1 MSTMMILGVSS
12 CKNSSKIP
20 SLKDK
25 AEFGNSAI
33 DIEFENLP
41 SDFKEFYYAF
51 HKDSI
56 FQMSSIF
63 FPLEGLPNEADPEF
77 IGNEKYFWSAD
88 QWIFQK
94 EVIHK
99 GELYETE
106 YRNIN
111 NILIEETITE
121 RKNDLKLI
129 RRFAKT
135 GSGWRLIYY
144 AGMNKYSKKS
154 N

>member
-1 MSTMMILGVSS
+1 MMILGAIS
-12 CKNSSKIP
+12 CKNNSKVASI
-20 SLKDK
+20 KDK
-25 AEFGNSAI
+25 TEVENTVI
-33 DIEFENLP
+33 DVEFENLP
-41 SDFKEFYYAF
+41 SDFKEFYYTF

-63 FPLEGLPNEADPEF
+63 FPLEGLPNEADPKF
-77 IGNEKYFWSAD
+77 IGDEKFFWSPD
-88 QWIFQK
+88 QWILQK
-94 EVIHK
+94 EIIHE
-99 GELYETE
+99 GELYDTE

-111 NILIEETITE
+111 NRLIEETITE